1 MGATMTT
8 IHALF
13 VLMICRAQ
21 FTATEFGSWH
31 LRRGPFR
38 AAGAT
43 RYQCARNY
51 AIACR
56 ARRRRLRG
64 RS

>member
-1 MGATMTT
+1 MIT
-8 IHALF
+8 IHALC
-13 VLMICRAQ
+13 VLAWCWRT
-21 FTATEFGSWH
+21 FTPTEFGSWH

-56 ARRRRLRG
+56 ARRRRLQG